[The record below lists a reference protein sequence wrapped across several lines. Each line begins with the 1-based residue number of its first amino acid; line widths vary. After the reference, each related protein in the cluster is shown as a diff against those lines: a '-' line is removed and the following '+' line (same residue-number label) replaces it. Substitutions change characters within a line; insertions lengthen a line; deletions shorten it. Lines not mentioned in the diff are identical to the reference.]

1 MFIDI
6 KIIQH
11 IKGAS
16 MKNKKLM
23 VLVMSILSFSLLS
36 SFAETKKLKEVGRY
50 TFVRIKG
57 EIPTSEVMKILIDRY
72 TGDIKYGFDLAG
84 YGDLFIPFLNQ
95 VKQASFEEKELPI
108 GGKIMWML
116 FRSQGRVKIVKDLE
130 WAGAK
135 PLPVFSF
142 RVKKEYKNYE
152 IVMPRPCGNIAL
164 IGVEDI
170 IPDAICD
177 IKVSPAKANIND
189 PISVDMS
196 GTQHAKSMEIEVY
209 DASGTKI
216 ESKTLTPDSSKFQTK
231 FNMAGEHSFK
241 AKAFNAEGKPSEN
254 PCEAIIYINYPPVC
268 KLSSSCLTCENYVGR
283 PIVLDASQSSDP
295 DGEVVKADFEIR
307 DETGNIVDTHTVT
320 NKPLTWE
327 KIFDRSGLY
336 TVTAMVTDD
345 FGAMSEPC
353 RLELKVTQKRTFFF
367 VEAGTLLARGTYSMY
382 FFGRGGLLYHIVPE
396 QFSFSLSAG
405 PAFPLTN
412 TNEFKTFFMING
424 ILNYHADPAYFGA
437 GLGYTSEDQE
447 DRKSG
452 LDFVG
457 NTGVNIFSTIRTT
470 GSIFFEI
477 RVPVGSGRPFDEL
490 HKLMLGFRMYF

>member
-1 MFIDI
+1 
-6 KIIQH
+6 
-11 IKGAS
+11 
-16 MKNKKLM
+16 M
-23 VLVMSILSFSLLS
+23 VLVIGILSFSLLS
-36 SFAETKKLKEVGRY
+36 SSVETKKLKEVGRY

-57 EIPTSEVMKILIDRY
+57 EVPTSVVMRTLIDRY

-84 YGDLFIPFLNQ
+84 CGDLFLPFLDQ
-95 VKQASFEEKELPI
+95 VKQASFEEKELAI
-108 GGKIMWML
+108 GDKIMWML
-116 FRSQGRVKIVKDLE
+116 FRSQGRVKIVKNLE
-130 WAGAK
+130 WAGAR

-142 RVKKEYKNYE
+142 RVKKDYKHYE
-152 IVMPRPCGNIAL
+152 FVMPRPCGNIAL
-164 IGVEDI
+164 ITVKEI

-189 PISVDMS
+189 PISVNMA
-196 GTQHAKSMEIEVY
+196 GTQHAKSMEVEVY

-216 ESKTLTPDSSKFQTK
+216 ESKTLSPDSPRWQTK
-231 FNMAGEHSFK
+231 FNKAGEYSFK

-254 PCEAIIYINYPPVC
+254 PCEVTTYINYPPVC

-283 PIVLDASQSSDP
+283 PIILDASQSSDP

-307 DETGNIVDTHTVT
+307 DETGNIVDTLTFA
-320 NKPLTWE
+320 NKPLIWE
-327 KIFDRSGLY
+327 KIFDRPGMY
-336 TVTAMVTDD
+336 TVTAMITDD

-367 VEAGTLLARGTYSMY
+367 VEAGPLLARGTYTT
-382 FFGRGGLLYHIVPE
+382 FIFGRGGFLFYIVPE
-396 QFSFSLSAG
+396 HFSFSLSAG

-412 TNEFKTFFMING
+412 TDKFNTFFMVNG
-424 ILNYHADPAYFGA
+424 LFNYHADAAYFGT
-437 GLGYTSEDQE
+437 GLGYTSKDQE

-457 NTGVNIFSTIRTT
+457 NTGVNIFSNYRTT

-477 RVPVGSGRPFDEL
+477 RVPVGSGRPFNGL
-490 HKLMLGFRMYF
+490 HKLMLGFRMFF